1 MSSLQQHDIPM
12 DIACC
17 HDYQR
22 HAQQILP
29 APSWHYIAGGS
40 GDELTLTANNSAFNH
55 IGLQQMLLPK
65 ISSVDTTIKLN
76 GVQHQQPML
85 VAPIAYQQ
93 LAHQD
98 GELATVQAANAQDIS
113 MVVSTLSSTPLEQI
127 AQYRTNQP
135 LWFQLYIQP
144 NKQHTADLITRAE
157 QAGYTSLVI
166 TLDAPIN
173 GLRNREQRHQFKL
186 PEHIQASNLQPY
198 GQSPL
203 EQGSFG
209 LSSQQLSLTQLLAQA
224 PNWQDI
230 ADIIKLTKL
239 PVYLKGI
246 LSVSDALK
254 AQDLGATGI
263 IVSNH
268 GGRILD
274 GVPTSIEM
282 LPLIRQAVGIEMVIL
297 CDSGIR
303 RGSDIF
309 KALALGANSVLIGRP
324 VIYALATAGAMG
336 VAHCLR
342 LLKDEL
348 TLTMALTGCATI
360 NDINIDKIR
369 MPVLGFTPLS

>member
-1 MSSLQQHDIPM
+1 MSSLQQHDIPA

-17 HDYQR
+17 HDYER
-22 HAQQILP
+22 YAEQILP
-29 APSWHYIAGGS
+29 QPHWHYIAGGS
-40 GDELTLTANNSAFNH
+40 GNESTLKANNIVFDKF
-55 IGLQQMLLPK
+55 GLQQTLLPD
-65 ISSVDTTIKLN
+65 INQINTRVILN
-76 GVQHQQPML
+76 SERHENPIL

-113 MVVSTLSSTPLEQI
+113 MVLSTLSSTSLEQV
-127 AQYRTNQP
+127 AQYQTSQP

-144 NKQHTADLITRAE
+144 DKEHTYDLIKRAE

-173 GLRNREQRHQFKL
+173 GLRNREQRHQFSL
-186 PEHIQASNLQPY
+186 PEHIQAQNLQPY
-198 GQSPL
+198 SQSVSN
-203 EQGSFG
+203 QAATG
-209 LSSQQLSLTQLLAQA
+209 LSSQQVMLSRLLAQS
-224 PNWQDI
+224 PRWKDI
-230 ADIIKLTKL
+230 SDIIANTRLS
-239 PVYLKGI
+239 VYLKGI
-246 LSVSDALK
+246 LTVSDAKK
-254 AQDLGATGI
+254 AKELGAAGI

-282 LPLIRQAVGIEMVIL
+282 LPLIRQAVGHDIEIL

-303 RGSDIF
+303 SGSDIF
-309 KALALGANSVLIGRP
+309 KALALGANSVLVGRP
-324 VIYALATAGAMG
+324 VIYGLATAGAMG

-348 TLTMALTGCATI
+348 QLTMALTGCASI
-360 NDINIDKIR
+360 SDITIDKIR
-369 MPVLGFTPLS
+369 LP

>member
-1 MSSLQQHDIPM
+1 MPLLQQHNIPS

-17 HDYQR
+17 LDYQR
-22 HAQQILP
+22 YAKQILP

-40 GDELTLTANNSAFNH
+40 GDELTLTANTNAFNN
-55 IGLQQMLLPK
+55 IGLQQILLPDIK
-65 ISSVDTTIKLN
+65 HIDSSVTLATER
-76 GVQHQQPML
+76 HSSPML

-98 GELATVQAANAQDIS
+98 GELAMIQAANAQDIS
-113 MVVSTLSSTPLEQI
+113 MVLSTLSSTALEQV
-127 AQYRTNQP
+127 AQYKSSQP

-144 NKQHTADLITRAE
+144 EKQHTDDLIQRAE
-157 QAGYTSLVI
+157 QSGYSSLVI

-173 GLRNREQRHQFKL
+173 GLRNREQRHNFQL
-186 PEHIQASNLQPY
+186 PEHIKAQNLQPY
-198 GQSPL
+198 LHADEHASVT
-203 EQGSFG
+203 G
-209 LSSQQLSLTQLLAQA
+209 LTPQNITLNQLLAQA
-224 PNWQDI
+224 PRWQNI
-230 ADIIKLTKL
+230 SDIIKQTHL

-246 LSVSDALK
+246 LTVNDALK
-254 AQDLGATGI
+254 AKELGATGI

-282 LPLIRQAVGIEMVIL
+282 LPLIRQAVGDDMVIL

-309 KALALGANSVLIGRP
+309 KAIALGANSVLVARP
-324 VIYALATAGAMG
+324 IIYALATAGAMG

-342 LLKDEL
+342 LLKDEFE
-348 TLTMALTGCATI
+348 LTMALTGCASI
-360 NDINIDKIR
+360 SDITADKIR
-369 MPVLGFTPLS
+369 LP

>member
-1 MSSLQQHDIPM
+1 MSSLQQLDIPN
-12 DIACC
+12 DIASC
-17 HDYQR
+17 HDYQVY
-22 HAQQILP
+22 AEKVLTT
-29 APSWHYIAGGS
+29 ASWHYIAGGS
-40 GDELTLTANNSAFNH
+40 GDELTLKANNSAFNN
-55 IGLQQMLLPK
+55 IGLQQMLLPDIHHIDTA
-65 ISSVDTTIKLN
+65 ISLN
-76 GVQHQQPML
+76 TEQHDSPIL

-113 MVVSTLSSTPLEQI
+113 MVLSTLSSTTLEEV
-127 AQYRTNQP
+127 AQYKSNQA
-135 LWFQLYIQP
+135 LWFQLYIQA
-144 NKQHTADLITRAE
+144 KQQDTFDLIQRAE
-157 QAGYTSLVI
+157 RSGYTSLVI

-186 PEHIQASNLQPY
+186 PEHIQARNLQPY
-198 GQSPL
+198 LSPAVT
-203 EQGSFG
+203 QAVTG
-209 LSSQQLSLTQLLAQA
+209 LSSPHITLTQLLAQA
-224 PNWQDI
+224 PRWQDVS
-230 ADIIKLTKL
+230 DIIKETRL

-246 LSVSDALK
+246 LTINDALK
-254 AQDLGATGI
+254 AKELGATGI

-282 LPLIRQAVGIEMVIL
+282 LPLIRAAVGNELEIL

-309 KALALGANSVLIGRP
+309 KAIALGANSVLVGRP
-324 VIYALATAGAMG
+324 VVYALATAGAMG

-348 TLTMALTGCATI
+348 KLTMALTGCASIT
-360 NDINIDKIR
+360 DISRDKIR
-369 MPVLGFTPLS
+369 ML

>member
-1 MSSLQQHDIPM
+1 MSSLQQHDIPA
-12 DIACC
+12 DIACS
-17 HDYQR
+17 HDYER
-22 HAQQILP
+22 YAEQILP
-29 APSWHYIAGGS
+29 TPNWHYIAGGS
-40 GDELTLTANNSAFNH
+40 GDENTLEANCNAFTN
-55 IGLQQMLLPK
+55 IGLQQTLLPD
-65 ISSVDTTIKLN
+65 ITQVNTSVTLN
-76 GVQHQQPML
+76 SEQHAHPIL

-113 MVVSTLSSTPLEQI
+113 MVVSTLASTPLEQV
-127 AQYRTNQP
+127 AQYQTDQP

-144 NKQHTADLITRAE
+144 DKQHTYDLIKRAE

-173 GLRNREQRHQFKL
+173 GLRNREQRHNFSL
-186 PEHIQASNLQPY
+186 PDHIKAQNLQPY
-198 GQSPL
+198 LSTST
-203 EQGSFG
+203 QGTARQQAISG
-209 LSSQQLSLTQLLAQA
+209 LSSQQITLSTLLAQS
-224 PNWQDI
+224 PRWQDI
-230 ADIIKLTKL
+230 SNIIANTRLS
-239 PVYLKGI
+239 VYLKGI
-246 LSVSDALK
+246 LTVDDARK
-254 AQDLGATGI
+254 AKEIGATGI

-282 LPLIRQAVGIEMVIL
+282 LPLIRHAVGSDMEIL

-309 KALALGANSVLIGRP
+309 KALALGANSVLVGRP

-348 TLTMALTGCATI
+348 QLTMALTGCASI
-360 NDINIDKIR
+360 SDITPDKIR
-369 MPVLGFTPLS
+369 QQ